1 MSHFET
7 RAIHAGKVRPSKG
20 EDLVPPIHRSTV
32 YALDKEGYQEGDPN
46 YTRYD
51 NPNRRQLEGL
61 LADLEQGAACAAF
74 ASGVAAATA
83 VFQALEP
90 GDHVLMPDD
99 VYAGNRKLV
108 KELFGRWGLQ
118 ADFVAMSGTGR
129 IEEALRDNTRLV
141 WVETPSN
148 PMMNITDIEA
158 VCQIASGHGAA
169 VLVDNT
175 FLTPFNQRPLTLGA
189 DLVLHSTTKFL
200 GGHSD
205 IQGGAV
211 IAREESP
218 LMERIRDIQI
228 TAGAVPSPQD
238 CWLLA
243 RSIRTLPWR
252 MRAHNDNG
260 MALALFLQN
269 HPAVE
274 KVYYPGL
281 ATHAGYETAR
291 EQVSGF
297 GGMISFLLKTRA
309 EGEEAGREAVRAVA
323 GSRLIQR
330 ATSLGGVESTWEHRR
345 SSEGEDSQ
353 TPQNLIRISVGLE
366 HLEDLKAD
374 LERALAPRERAAG
387 G

>member
-1 MSHFET
+1 MSRFET
-7 RAIHAGKVRPSKG
+7 RAIHAGKPRPSKG

-32 YALDKEGYQEGDPN
+32 YALDKEGYEEGDPN

-61 LADLEQGAACAAF
+61 LADLEEGTGCAAF

-83 VFQALEP
+83 VFQALDP

-108 KELFGRWGLQ
+108 RELFGRWGLQ
-118 ADFVAMSGTGR
+118 YDFVPMSGTGR

-141 WVETPSN
+141 WLETPSN
-148 PMMNITDIEA
+148 PMLNITDIAA
-158 VCQIASGHGAA
+158 VCEMVDGSGAK

-211 IAREESP
+211 IAREEDSF
-218 LMERIRDIQI
+218 MELIRDIQV
-228 TAGAVPSPQD
+228 TAGAVPSPED

-243 RSIRTLPWR
+243 RSIQTLSYR
-252 MRAHNDNG
+252 MRAHNQNG
-260 MALALFLQN
+260 MELALFLQN

-281 ATHAGYETAR
+281 ATHAGYENA
-291 EQVSGF
+291 QKQMSGF

-309 EGEEAGREAVRAVA
+309 QGGEAGLEAVRAVA

-345 SSEGEDSQ
+345 SSEGEDSE
-353 TPQNLIRISVGLE
+353 TPHNLVRISVGLE
-366 HLEDLKAD
+366 HEEDLKAD
-374 LERALAPRERAAG
+374 LERALEGLERPAG
-387 G
+387 D